1 MIKYGILC
9 AMEKELKPYL
19 QDIKDIETNTVAMLS
34 FHQGT
39 IGNVSVVAVYSGV
52 GKVNASIATQILIDK
67 FQVDYIIV
75 SGTAGGMAAGINV
88 FDTVVCTEYIC
99 HDTNNQIYTEYH
111 PWMKEPKFYADSEL
125 ISCAKLVAENVPQT
139 VHFGLSTTGEIF
151 INLKNSEALC
161 IEMENI
167 AVAHVCYVNKI
178 PFIAIRSISDNK
190 EEGGQEA
197 INKNFDRASY
207 QSYVLVKEIIS
218 EFHKND

>member
-1 MIKYGILC
+1 
-9 AMEKELKPYL
+9 MEKELKPY
-19 QDIKDIETNTVAMLS
+19 IKDMKNLETSTIAMLS

-39 IGNVSVVAVYSGV
+39 INEVPIVAVFSGV

-67 FQVDYIIV
+67 FQVDYVIV
-75 SGTAGGMAAGINV
+75 SGIAGGMASGVDV
-88 FDTVVCTEYIC
+88 FDTVVSTECIC

-111 PWMKEPKFYADSEL
+111 PWIKEPKFYADNEL
-125 ISCAKLVAENVPQT
+125 ISCAKLVSKNVPQT

-151 INLKNSEALC
+151 INLKSSEALC
-161 IEMENI
+161 IEMENM

-178 PFIAIRSISDNK
+178 SFIAVRSISDNK
-190 EEGGQEA
+190 EERGQEV

-218 EFHKND
+218 EFHKNDCNEEMILN